1 MPSEQIDVGDV
12 VVISVNIKNLSNND
26 IDPTTLAFW
35 LKDPSGAITQYTY
48 GTDSELVK
56 DSTGNYHVDYTTVR
70 RGRHRY
76 RFTSTGV
83 GEGAA
88 ESYFEVEKTYF

>member
-26 IDPTTLAFW
+26 IDPTTLTFR
-35 LKDPSGAITQYTY
+35 LKNPNGAVIQYVY
-48 GTDSELVK
+48 GTDAELVK

-70 RGRHRY
+70 RGIHHY
-76 RFTSTGV
+76 RFFSTGV
-83 GEGAA
+83 GEGAV
-88 ESYFEVEKTYF
+88 ESTFEVEKTYF